1 MTALLYDPQ
10 GIHIG
15 TKRNRAVSGSAR
27 KTADDAGDNPRAAPS
42 DNGDWKILLSFQLVI
57 SPLIIRRG
65 SEAAQTSSAAV
76 WSVSVISVMT
86 ANRIGN
92 RQLVQERPFV

>member
-1 MTALLYDPQ
+1 MPVMTAGMHCAGYLRSVGMTALLYDPQ

-65 SEAAQTSSAAV
+65 SEAA
-76 WSVSVISVMT
+76 
-86 ANRIGN
+86 
-92 RQLVQERPFV
+92 